1 MINHLWHA
9 WVILEENNCCNCLF
23 ALSLKFNRLK
33 SKVMRS
39 QDSLKFS
46 DKKEAK
52 INKIRSLVCKLSS
65 TPEKLGWCKQPR
77 KWKMLNCSSMPCRR
91 VEQDSTRSVMHR
103 RCQECD
109 WSYSKSSVHSRNH
122 LLWLHIVCCSFS
134 DGGCTKFQ
142 V

>member
-46 DKKEAK
+46 DKKEAT

-65 TPEKLGWCKQPR
+65 TPEKLGWCRQPR
-77 KWKMLNCSSMPCRR
+77 KWKMLNCSSMPCRKSR
-91 VEQDSTRSVMHR
+91 TRFNKISHA
-103 RCQECD
+103 QEMPRMWLVIQQIIC
-109 WSYSKSSVHSRNH
+109 SFPKSSTVTTYC
-122 LLWLHIVCCSFS
+122 LLLI
-134 DGGCTKFQ
+134 
-142 V
+142 